1 MKSAS
6 MLSPVWGTANG
17 LVEVALDLHI
27 KNYLWPEHVKQ
38 EGEACS
44 LKHQPLSTS
53 ETDLL
58 DALGSYRPE
67 SMRLADQQE
76 SSISIANIS
85 IECVS
90 CSSKCKS

>member
-17 LVEVALDLHI
+17 LVEVVLDLHI

-44 LKHQPLSTS
+44 LKHKPLSTP
-53 ETDLL
+53 ETALL
-58 DALGSYRPE
+58 DAFCSYRPE
-67 SMRLADQQE
+67 SMCLADRQE
-76 SSISIANIS
+76 ASISMTNIS

-90 CSSKCKS
+90 CSSKCAS